1 MDPLQQTQGQPPVA
15 PATEGKAVKM
25 ATPEQKQQLLDLIEA
40 TRGKL
45 GEFNAT
51 SFAVDNQ
58 IESGR
63 NDALKQVF
71 EALQSAG
78 VDLTDP
84 QSVSDFLM
92 KLRTQNP
99 QMSQMFEEALNQLL
113 GGEGETPQAEMS
125 QEMPQLPP
133 QGMPPMM

>member
-15 PATEGKAVKM
+15 PVPEGKAVKM

-58 IESGR
+58 IESSR

-71 EALQSAG
+71 DALQSAG

-92 KLRTQNP
+92 KLRIQNP

-113 GGEGETPQAEMS
+113 GEPVGVSQVDTPQ
-125 QEMPQLPP
+125 
-133 QGMPPMM
+133 GIPPMM